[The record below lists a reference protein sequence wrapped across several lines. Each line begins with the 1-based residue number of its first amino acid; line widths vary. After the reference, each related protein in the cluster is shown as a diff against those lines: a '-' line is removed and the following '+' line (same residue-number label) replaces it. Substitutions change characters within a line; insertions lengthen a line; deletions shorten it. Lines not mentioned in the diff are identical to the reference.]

1 MEFRL
6 FRYVQRSHPLNE
18 LTDWR
23 KVRFFTFR
31 FFSKGYHMNVYLHAP
46 HVSVS
51 CIVSNR
57 DPIWWRKCTSSC
69 GRGVKSHSN
78 WKFDNVFCVSDA
90 SGFVEP
96 CDKYIDHNSLHWW
109 VRKFKM
115 PFQTLYGCNRIF
127 LAFFVSLSNTG
138 TPLFSPHLFTCIARG
153 KYWKL
158 KLCYLATSSFVNLS
172 RALRNILLGSIV

>member
-1 MEFRL
+1 MN
-6 FRYVQRSHPLNE
+6 S
-18 LTDWR
+18 LTDEKFVSLLFVFSRRVITWMCICMPHTYPS
-23 KVRFFTFR
+23 VVLFQIGIQSGGESAPQVAAAEWSPTPIESYNAFR
-31 FFSKGYHMNVYLHAP
+31 
-46 HVSVS
+46 
-51 CIVSNR
+51 
-57 DPIWWRKCTSSC
+57 
-69 GRGVKSHSN
+69 
-78 WKFDNVFCVSDA
+78 VSDA